1 MTQET
6 ARIVAELR
14 GERCRCGS
22 PKEARRTFCLKCYC
36 QLPPV
41 MKRSLYK
48 LLGEGYLEAYAAAV
62 GYLDDM
68 KELGI

>member
-1 MTQET
+1 
-6 ARIVAELR
+6 
-14 GERCRCGS
+14 
-22 PKEARRTFCLKCYC
+22 
-36 QLPPV
+36 